1 MVRVECSDRL
11 VREVVAKQQA
21 RDAYL
26 TARGKAIPDRKR
38 VLRVGG
44 VPEYQELIVRPIQL
58 LHRLGVVT
66 TPPIDNLAD
75 ICSTWAY
82 YRYLWAFALPDPPC
96 HPAPLCL
103 STHALAIDFHQKGL
117 MSDQIGVGMAA
128 LLMAES
134 FGAPD
139 AADVALAV
147 DDDAWDFTLG
157 EASPDYLFFNEDQS
171 RLFVVECKGTRCG
184 RPAAIDQLR
193 RGTEQLPSL
202 QFQDGRPDPTGLV
215 IGTLLAADS
224 VTVLVIDPPRDS
236 GEGPVESYRE
246 KSGERTWR
254 IKDAQRFAATSKAVA
269 ESKILS
275 FAGDD
280 EAAYQRV
287 ANLQST
293 RRWESQSGRSA
304 PRETSVVE
312 NELGEFSGVSESI
325 PVRDAVRVEVFQGIQ
340 RGLREAYLANDR
352 DQIAELRAGLKSRRR
367 DGRVSEAGILEPD
380 GLAAHHQ
387 ESENESTVRS
397 FALDGTFLE
406 MRVRAR

>member
-1 MVRVECSDRL
+1 
-11 VREVVAKQQA
+11 
-21 RDAYL
+21 
-26 TARGKAIPDRKR
+26 
-38 VLRVGG
+38 
-44 VPEYQELIVRPIQL
+44 
-58 LHRLGVVT
+58 LGVVT

-96 HPAPLCL
+96 HTAPLCL

-157 EASPDYLFFNEDQS
+157 EDSPDYLFFDEDQS

-193 RGTEQLPSL
+193 RGTEQLRSL

-254 IKDAQRFAATSKAVA
+254 IKDAQR
-269 ESKILS
+269 
-275 FAGDD
+275 
-280 EAAYQRV
+280 
-287 ANLQST
+287 
-293 RRWESQSGRSA
+293 
-304 PRETSVVE
+304 
-312 NELGEFSGVSESI
+312 
-325 PVRDAVRVEVFQGIQ
+325 
-340 RGLREAYLANDR
+340 
-352 DQIAELRAGLKSRRR
+352 
-367 DGRVSEAGILEPD
+367 
-380 GLAAHHQ
+380 
-387 ESENESTVRS
+387 
-397 FALDGTFLE
+397 
-406 MRVRAR
+406 